1 MATPGT
7 GIGGVTHERATR
19 KGPMERAIET
29 MATGLGNAVGF
40 AADHGILFAVFAIL
54 WVAFGIGLA
63 VSQDSIHGA
72 WDTIRGL
79 PWFVQGLVWI
89 LFLPVLAGLWI
100 WETTWPFVVRLILV
114 LGLAGWNLLV
124 LLPRALT
131 ARP

>member
-1 MATPGT
+1 MATQGA
-7 GIGGVTHERATR
+7 GIGGVTPERATR

-29 MATGLGNAVGF
+29 AATGLGNAVGF

-63 VSQDSIHGA
+63 VSQDSVHGA
-72 WDTIRGL
+72 WEAIRGL
-79 PWFVQGLVWI
+79 PWFVQGVVWL
-89 LFLPVLAGLWI
+89 LFLPVMAGLWV
-100 WETTWPFVVRLILV
+100 WETTWPFVVRLVLV

-124 LLPRALT
+124 FLPRALT